1 MRMQRDMARL
11 EAAQGQEFDLAFT
24 ESMPKHHSSAITMA
38 KDEIRKGTN
47 AGLKEIANN
56 IVEKQTEERK
66 KLLAMHESR
75 QHDPSPEEP
84 SNYWLSSRSF
94 AFIRSISCCWLRT
107 MP

>member
-1 MRMQRDMARL
+1 
-11 EAAQGQEFDLAFT
+11 
-24 ESMPKHHSSAITMA
+24 MPKHHSSAITMA

-75 QHDPSPEEP
+75 QHDHAAMTSSSPE
-84 SNYWLSSRSF
+84 RQRM
-94 AFIRSISCCWLRT
+94 AKD
-107 MP
+107 